1 VNEPKKRGRPSKA
14 EIAMRELA
22 EGKPRVDL
30 TPEVKA
36 DEAGFD
42 RAPCDVATMTRLM
55 VEDGDRIQKAK
66 FATFSAPAENVRK
79 LDPNEPIQIYVDP
92 LTTKLAQ
99 LYAERIW
106 NGQSPSAMDTKERIQ
121 RVREALQGQG
131 LPCDGVELPGG
142 FKL

>member
-14 EIAMRELA
+14 EIAAREPA
-22 EGKPRVDL
+22 SGGK
-30 TPEVKA
+30 
-36 DEAGFD
+36 
-42 RAPCDVATMTRLM
+42 
-55 VEDGDRIQKAK
+55 I
-66 FATFSAPAENVRK
+66 ATFTAPAENVRK